1 MLNYSRIH
9 VTVSGIVLCADLET
23 QCSSFT
29 DGQLS
34 IATAT
39 VNGNTVD
46 GTGCIAGT
54 LTSVEFRFTDK
65 ATHNIVSLE
74 LAPYNPTTGTCDTAW
89 NGNARCASKDPST
102 NLFTFEVRFTADK
115 ATHSQQYLTVSTN
128 CVPSGGPTSPYSVD
142 YSRCDPIPVIDGK
155 YHL

>member
-1 MLNYSRIH
+1 MLIMISHRI
-9 VTVSGIVLCADLET
+9 VSVVAQHADLET
-23 QCSSFT
+23 QCSNFT

-34 IATAT
+34 VATAT
-39 VNGNTVD
+39 VNGNTVN
-46 GTGCIAGT
+46 GTGCVPGY
-54 LTSVEFRFTDK
+54 LTSVEFQFKDK
-65 ATHNIVSLE
+65 VTNNVASFEN
-74 LAPYNPTTGTCDTAW
+74 APYDPTTATCSTTW

-102 NLFTFEVRFTADK
+102 NMFTFEVRFTADK

-128 CVPSGGPTSPYSVD
+128 CVPTGGPTSPYSVD